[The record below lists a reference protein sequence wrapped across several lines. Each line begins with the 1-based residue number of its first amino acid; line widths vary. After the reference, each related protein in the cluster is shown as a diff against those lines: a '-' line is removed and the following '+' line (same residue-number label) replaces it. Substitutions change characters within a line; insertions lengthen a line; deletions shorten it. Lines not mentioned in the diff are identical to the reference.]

1 MPMSQSTRCK
11 HAEGPLSVRGGDVW
25 SGRAN
30 DGGRPVDDIRGCR
43 YGQSMIAALV
53 SALALQ
59 VPSIPPA
66 LPQDP
71 GPERRSA
78 ASALFNPDPNTSENS
93 WGLQIA
99 ASKFAGDV
107 LSERNANA
115 YDRDTL
121 LSDRFIARVRAA
133 PGPLIDEAIQCV
145 AEPLAQSLYV
155 PDLEALKHFAR
166 SPVGR
171 RFWDHYVQSQPWQAC
186 FAVPVRRHLE
196 RYVEDDLAAVITET
210 PVR

>member
-1 MPMSQSTRCK
+1 
-11 HAEGPLSVRGGDVW
+11 
-25 SGRAN
+25 
-30 DGGRPVDDIRGCR
+30 
-43 YGQSMIAALV
+43 MIAALV
-53 SALALQ
+53 STLALQ

-78 ASALFNPDPNTSENS
+78 ASALFDPDPNTSENS

-99 ASKFAGDV
+99 ASMFAGDV

-115 YDRDTL
+115 YDRDSL

-133 PGPLIDEAIQCV
+133 PAPLIDEAIQCV

-155 PDLEALKHFAR
+155 PDLEALRQFTR
-166 SPVGR
+166 SPAGR
-171 RFWDHYVQSQPWQAC
+171 WFWDHYVQTQPWQAC
-186 FAVPVRRHLE
+186 FALPVREYLE
-196 RYVEDDLAAVITET
+196 AHVEEDLAAVITET

>member
-1 MPMSQSTRCK
+1 
-11 HAEGPLSVRGGDVW
+11 
-25 SGRAN
+25 
-30 DGGRPVDDIRGCR
+30 
-43 YGQSMIAALV
+43 MIVALV
-53 SALALQ
+53 STLALQ

-99 ASKFAGDV
+99 ASMFAGDV

-115 YDRDTL
+115 YDRDAL

-133 PGPLIDEAIQCV
+133 PAPLIDEAIRCV

-155 PDLEALKHFAR
+155 PDLEALGHFAR
-166 SPVGR
+166 SSGGR

-186 FAVPVRRHLE
+186 FAIPVRRHLE